1 MHALKRGTRPEFV
14 FLPRLRQPVRRFAHD
29 PPGADVIFR
38 HIAFVIDVDVV
49 EMFGYQGEPALGVL
63 RRQVPVMRRI
73 CLGKVLLPRL
83 TGLMSRCRFG
93 LRRLLAECRPNQ
105 NGKEKK
111 AKKST
116 HKLTCRWYDSGE
128 ATRELLIDSE
138 SASRPAAKHRCSYLS
153 YLSSLELSPSSSCRG
168 RQIGTDRTDPLRFT
182 HRQGKRYA
190 GFHCRRGPSP
200 IPHARCVRSP

>member
-1 MHALKRGTRPEFV
+1 MHALKRGTRLEFV
-14 FLPRLRQPVRRFAHD
+14 FLPRLRQPMRRFSHD
-29 PPGADVIFR
+29 PPGPDVIFG
-38 HIAFVIDVDVV
+38 HIAFVIHIDVI
-49 EMFGYQGEPALGVL
+49 EMFGYQCEPTLCVL
-63 RRQVPVMRRI
+63 RRQVPIMRRVG
-73 CLGKVLLPRL
+73 LGKVLLPRL

-153 YLSSLELSPSSSCRG
+153 SLELSPSSSCRG